1 MNRIKDILEERKIT
15 QVFLGEKI
23 GKSFETINAYCSN
36 RRQPSLDILFKI
48 SIELD
53 CSVKDLLVDNKK
65 QKQS

>member
-1 MNRIKDILEERKIT
+1 VNRIKDILEERKIT
-15 QVFLGEKI
+15 QVLLGEKI

-65 QKQS
+65 QRQS